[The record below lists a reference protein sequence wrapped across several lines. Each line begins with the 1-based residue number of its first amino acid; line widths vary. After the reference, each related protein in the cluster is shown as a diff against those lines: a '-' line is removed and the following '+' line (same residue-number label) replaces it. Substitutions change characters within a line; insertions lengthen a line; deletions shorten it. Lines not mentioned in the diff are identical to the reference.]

1 MEKKKGT
8 KKIKVVH
15 SLFENEKRNQNNNN
29 DDEDDTRAA
38 AKTFNCDI
46 CHFEDHT
53 TPKFAQKDIKF
64 LEEEDQIMLKFKME
78 REIKILCL
86 NHYKTEVLK
95 LRDSRWKTCCNVLNN
110 HKGKPRK
117 TKLQKITVRQAEDA
131 KKYLG
136 IKMIPYLDIC
146 RDCSPKLDQR
156 IEEARRIEDH
166 PPNPIPDNNDN
177 TDFAM
182 DSQTEEDAEEV
193 EEAGSGD
200 DKHEILSK
208 IADQLDEF
216 TRAQKIAIIRV
227 LPASW
232 SIREI
237 SAHTGKIYNK

>member
-8 KKIKVVH
+8 KRIKVLH

-29 DDEDDTRAA
+29 GDEDETGAA

-46 CHFEDHT
+46 CHFDDHT
-53 TPKFAQKDIKF
+53 TSKFARKDIEF
-64 LEEEDQIMLKFKME
+64 LEEKDQIMMKFKMD
-78 REIKILCL
+78 REIKILCS
-86 NHYKTEVLK
+86 NHYKTEVSNMK
-95 LRDSRWKTCCNVLNN
+95 YRQKKCCNVLNN

-117 TKLQKITVRQAEDA
+117 TMLQTITVRQAEDA
-131 KKYLG
+131 KKFLG

-156 IEEARRIEDH
+156 IEEARKIEDH
-166 PPNPIPDNNDN
+166 LPDPLPDNNDN
-177 TDFAM
+177 TDYAM

-193 EEAGSGD
+193 DEDGSCD

-208 IADQLDEF
+208 IADQVDDF

-237 SAHTGKIYNK
+237 SAHTGKINK

>member
-8 KKIKVVH
+8 KKIKVLH

-29 DDEDDTRAA
+29 DD

-53 TPKFAQKDIKF
+53 TSKFVQKDIKF
-64 LEEEDQIMLKFKME
+64 LEEEDQIMLKFKMD

-95 LRDSRWKTCCNVLNN
+95 LRDSRRRTCCNVLNN

-117 TKLQKITVRQAEDA
+117 TNLQKITVRQAEDA
-131 KKYLG
+131 KNFLG

-146 RDCSPKLDQR
+146 RDCSPKLNQR
-156 IEEARRIEDH
+156 IEEARRNEDH
-166 PPNPIPDNNDN
+166 LPNPLPDNYDN
-177 TDFAM
+177 TDYAM

-208 IADQLDEF
+208 IADQVDEF